1 MKKTILAKLLEKNE
15 MSGNE
20 KALDIIFGRWRSQ
33 ILYTGVKLGV
43 FDCVNSVPK
52 NASEIAKQLG
62 LDYSLA
68 YRLLRALGSL
78 ELLREGLDRNFT
90 ITEQGELLRKDHPR
104 TLRGI
109 ALLEEGIE
117 HYSIW
122 KHLPAMIIEGKQNA
136 FVREYGRKLFEYTES
151 SESYREVFNQAMS
164 SYSRMQTGWILE
176 ALEGFDFSKIQHICD
191 VAGGQGHL
199 LCSLLVKYPEL
210 KGTVL
215 ELENVISNNDILWA
229 PKMGVQDR
237 CTYLTGNMFN
247 DVPQA
252 DAYIMKMILHDW
264 SDNECV
270 TILSNIHRRS
280 NNEGTVFIAEHMVP
294 GPDKSHFSKL
304 FDIHMMCVATGRE
317 RTTEEYA
324 DLLTKAGWNN
334 IKTSYSRSAQ
344 MGVVQAS
351 K

>member
-20 KALDIIFGRWRSQ
+20 KTLDIIFGRWKSQ
-33 ILYTGVKLGV
+33 ILYAGVKLGV

-78 ELLREGLDRNFT
+78 ELLKEDLDRNFT
-90 ITEQGELLRKDHPR
+90 TTEQGGLLRKDHPR

-122 KHLPAMIIEGKQNA
+122 KHLPAMIIDGKQNA
-136 FVREYGRKLFEYTES
+136 FLREYGKKLFEYTES
-151 SESYREVFNQAMS
+151 SQPYREVFNQAMS
-164 SYSRMQTGWILE
+164 SYSRIQTDWILE

-191 VAGGQGHL
+191 VGGGQGHL
-199 LCSLLVKYPEL
+199 LCNILVKHPQL
-210 KGTVL
+210 KGSVL
-215 ELENVISNNDILWA
+215 ELENVIDNKDLLWA
-229 PKMGVQDR
+229 PKTGVQDR
-237 CTYLTGNMFN
+237 CTYVAGNMF
-247 DVPQA
+247 DEVPKA

-264 SDNECV
+264 SDDECV
-270 TILSNIHRRS
+270 KILSKIHDS
-280 NNEGTVFIAEHMVP
+280 SSNEGTVFVAEHMVP
-294 GPDKSHFSKL
+294 GPQEPHFSKL

-317 RTTEEYA
+317 RTADEYS
-324 DLLTKAGWNN
+324 DLLKRAGWSSGR
-334 IKTSYSRSAQ
+334 TFYSHSGQ
-344 MGVVQAS
+344 MGVIQAS
-351 K
+351 R

>member
-1 MKKTILAKLLEKNE
+1 

-20 KALDIIFGRWRSQ
+20 KTLDIIFGRWRSQ

-52 NASEIAKQLG
+52 NASEIAKQLD
-62 LDYSLA
+62 LDYSLT

-78 ELLREGLDRNFT
+78 KLLEEDLDRNFT
-90 ITEQGELLRKDHPR
+90 ITEQGELLQKDHPR

-136 FVREYGRKLFEYTES
+136 FLREYGKKIFEYAES
-151 SESYREVFNQAMS
+151 NQSYREVFNQAMS
-164 SYSRMQTGWILE
+164 SYSQIQTGWILE

-199 LCSLLVKYPEL
+199 LCSILVKYAKL
-210 KGTVL
+210 RGTVL
-215 ELENVISNNDILWA
+215 ELENVINNNDILWA

-237 CTYLTGNMFN
+237 CTYLAGNMFI
-247 DVPQA
+247 DVPEA

-264 SDNECV
+264 SDDECV
-270 TILSNIHRRS
+270 TILSKIHRRS
-280 NNEGTVFIAEHMVP
+280 QKEGTIFIAEHIVP
-294 GPDKSHFSKL
+294 GPENPHFSKL

-317 RTTEEYA
+317 RTAEEYA
-324 DLLTKAGWNN
+324 DLLTRAGWSE
-334 IKTSYSRSAQ
+334 IKSSYSRSGQ